1 MSKTIQCFVLAG
13 CVYVLSVP
21 AGAQLLVY
29 RNLSYNIAK
38 TMAETT
44 MESCTAQGL
53 AVSVHVIDRNGD
65 TLVALRGDGARL
77 HTFENSYEKAYT
89 ALTFR
94 RQSAEMQAEYAA
106 GNATRMQQAD
116 FPGVVA
122 IGGGLPVRVGD
133 DVVGGIG
140 VSGGTG
146 GTNEPCAQ
154 AGIDA
159 VASQLQ

>member
-1 MSKTIQCFVLAG
+1 MSKIIQCLVLAG
-13 CVYVLSVP
+13 CVCVLSVP

-29 RNLSYNIAK
+29 RDLSYNIAK
-38 TMAETT
+38 TMAEAT

-53 AVSVHVIDRNGD
+53 SISVHVIDRNGN

-94 RQSAEMQAEYAA
+94 RPSAEMQEEYAA

-140 VSGGTG
+140 VSGGAG

-154 AGIDA
+154 VGIDA